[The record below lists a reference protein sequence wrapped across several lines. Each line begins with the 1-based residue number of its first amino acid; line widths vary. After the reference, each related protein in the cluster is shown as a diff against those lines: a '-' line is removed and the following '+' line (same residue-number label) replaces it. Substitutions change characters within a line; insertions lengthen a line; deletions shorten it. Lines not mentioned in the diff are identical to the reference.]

1 MVSHLVLRPMHQL
14 IFSTLIAIIL
24 SSATGLADTIEFP
37 EEELATE
44 TVLPVFENQRGVL
57 NRRVT
62 TANRIEIGGGAGL
75 TLNEAFFNPINFNL
89 QATYH
94 FDELHAINLMGYFF
108 MDGLS
113 QYGDQLRTADNLG
126 QNFDATKGPAP
137 SNLLLA
143 NYQIQAF
150 YGKISLTKK
159 SVINLALVGTL
170 GAGLLGYDSGDAVPA
185 LSAGFGQKFYFTKN
199 LALRFDFRIIGF
211 QGPALTSQDL
221 GVSDPEVPFGDFDE
235 ELFFN
240 TYLSSSLVFL
250 L

>member
-1 MVSHLVLRPMHQL
+1 MDHMLLASLVFL
-14 IFSTLIAIIL
+14 F
-24 SSATGLADTIEFP
+24 GLGSVASADTIEFP

-62 TANRIEIGGGAGL
+62 TAGRIELGGGAGL
-75 TLNEAFFNPINFNL
+75 TLNEAFFEPINFNL

-108 MDGLS
+108 QDGLS
-113 QYGDQLRTADNLG
+113 QYGDQLKNATNLG
-126 QNFDATKGPAP
+126 RNFDASKGPAP

-143 NYQIQAF
+143 NYQVQAF

-170 GAGLLGYDSGDAVPA
+170 GGGLLNYNSGDSVPA
-185 LSAGFGQKFYFTKN
+185 LSAGFGQKFYFSKN
-199 LALRFDFRIIGF
+199 VALRFDFRILGF
-211 QGPALTSQDL
+211 QGPALTSEVL
-221 GVSDPEVPFGDFDE
+221 DPAGEEKGFGEFDE